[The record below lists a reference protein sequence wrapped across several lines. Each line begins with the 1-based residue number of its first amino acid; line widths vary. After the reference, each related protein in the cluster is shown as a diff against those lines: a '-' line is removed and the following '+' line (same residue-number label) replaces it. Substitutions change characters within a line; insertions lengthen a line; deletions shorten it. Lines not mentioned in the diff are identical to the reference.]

1 VSFPFFFPSLPYS
14 LPRRWALR
22 VDPRRVTRSD
32 VISIEKSGEHFR
44 LLYDVKGRFAIHRI
58 SEEEATYKL
67 LKVKKV
73 QLGAK
78 GVPFIVTH
86 DGRTIRYPDPAI
98 KVNDTVKF
106 DLVENKIVDHI
117 KFEQGN
123 VGRLYLA
130 AGRTRTDFFLAICP
144 LCSHSSSCSLVV
156 VTRAAS
162 VPLSTRSVTSVDTT
176 SFTSVTSSTASSPP
190 VFRTSSSSVTV
201 PRLLSLSPREAV
213 SSLAFRKSVI
223 RAERRRR
230 SSARKPP
237 GLLQLGFFPELQR
250 AFLFAVFSPLLD
262 SRVPSQSSTRLQ
274 AYAKLRVKS
283 LCKRGRVPPVSSAFD
298 PRFPPNFQFSRR
310 LPFRRR
316 RGLSGVDHY
325 SPLW

>member
-1 VSFPFFFPSLPYS
+1 MSFPFFFPSLPYS

-130 AGRTRTDFFLAICP
+130 AGRTRTDFFWRFA
-144 LCSHSSSCSLVV
+144 HFA
-156 VTRAAS
+156 R
-162 VPLSTRSVTSVDTT
+162 
-176 SFTSVTSSTASSPP
+176 TARHAHWWS
-190 VFRTSSSSVTV
+190 
-201 PRLLSLSPREAV
+201 
-213 SSLAFRKSVI
+213 
-223 RAERRRR
+223 
-230 SSARKPP
+230 
-237 GLLQLGFFPELQR
+237 
-250 AFLFAVFSPLLD
+250 
-262 SRVPSQSSTRLQ
+262 
-274 AYAKLRVKS
+274 
-283 LCKRGRVPPVSSAFD
+283 
-298 PRFPPNFQFSRR
+298 
-310 LPFRRR
+310 
-316 RGLSGVDHY
+316 
-325 SPLW
+325 